1 MSKGGHRG
9 GYTYRLC
16 KLPAEGK
23 TGLTEECFAKNVLE
37 WATDFTMMRETG
49 KWNLGKWIK
58 YPQIDLRFVSPSIW
72 QHAVMFAP

>member
-1 MSKGGHRG
+1 M
-9 GYTYRLC
+9 
-16 KLPAEGK
+16 
-23 TGLTEECFAKNVLE
+23 LE

-49 KWNLGKWIK
+49 EENLGKWIK